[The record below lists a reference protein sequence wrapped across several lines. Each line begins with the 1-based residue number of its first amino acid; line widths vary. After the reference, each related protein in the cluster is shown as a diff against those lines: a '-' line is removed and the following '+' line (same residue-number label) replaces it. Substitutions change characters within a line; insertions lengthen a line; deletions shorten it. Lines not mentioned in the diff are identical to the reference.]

1 MLLNSGRFSYFPP
14 PRFVVMKLFR
24 LPAAF
29 LLLFAWNAAAQITLN
44 QLPTRVIGQ
53 NSTTISSISPNL
65 VEGREFLTPESVAI
79 DPTAS
84 PAALYVSDTGNN
96 RVLGFRNAA
105 AFANGQKAD
114 LVIGQPDFVTTLAAG
129 PANGTQTTGL
139 SSPEGITVDSA
150 GNLWVVDAGNNRVLR
165 FPKPLTQTANIL
177 PDLVIGQPDFTT
189 GAANQGGLSASSL
202 SFSGIQGEVTF
213 DAPGNLWVADSGNNR
228 ILRFPAAALATGQ
241 SGPAA
246 DVVLG
251 QTTFTVNSEGSTPPP
266 ATSFTSIISPSGIA
280 FDSAGRLF
288 AAEAVTS
295 QRGRVLV
302 WAPPFTTGEAAFR
315 MLGVDQSNPPPPD
328 ISQYQFQARPTAIF
342 PVGNQMGITDTF
354 DSRLLIFPPVEQWT
368 TNTFYQ
374 AATTVVGQTD
384 FSSGLANHGRPSPD
398 ASTLAQPVGATFYNG
413 NLYVADSNNNR
424 VLVLPQS
431 GTGFG
436 PATAILGQVQADVN
450 APNLVEGREVYFS
463 RQGDG
468 GLAVDFSS
476 DVPHLYIA
484 DNGNNRILGYY
495 DLRNIQPGQQADIVI
510 GQPDFL
516 HTVANYPDGN
526 SNDRNL
532 SAPTGLTVDAS
543 GNLYVADTGNG
554 RVLRFRTP
562 FANFQPGTPV
572 AVSQSADLLL
582 GQISFTTK
590 ITDATSQTMSAPYGL
605 AFAGENGLL
614 VSDAAL
620 NRVLYFA
627 GRPDDLTNGQAA
639 ATVFGQADMTSSS
652 SGTGLNRMNGPR
664 HISTDTD
671 DRLYVADSANNRIL
685 IFNRAPT
692 AGSGA
697 FAAITLTSGLNK
709 PRAVDVNKATGDIWV
724 ANSSGNQ
731 ALRFP
736 KFNDLIGSGSYTPNA
751 TLSDPAPI
759 AVAEDNWGNLFLA
772 DNTNRV
778 VIYYPGL
785 GVVNAA
791 NYWGLNTSIQRPVAP
806 GMIAAV
812 FSTGGDN
819 QFGLTTESAAS
830 IPLPKTLNGVQVLVN
845 NTPSPLFFGAPN
857 QINFQI
863 PSNTP
868 ISGTADV
875 QVVEAATNRVL
886 GDTTVVM
893 NNVAPGIFTQDATG
907 SGNGVIANSDNT
919 LNTPSNPAAAGSVV
933 TLYLTGQG
941 PITGMPPDGDVSNAP
956 LIVPYVTNVYIGDQ
970 TIVPQE
976 NVLYSG
982 LAPTLVGVWQIN
994 VKIPNDV
1001 ISVPSAPPL
1010 QVIVLIDSWF
1020 SGGKGVGRPVYIY
1033 VKAPK

>member
-1 MLLNSGRFSYFPP
+1 MLLSSGRFSHFPP

-53 NSTTISSISPNL
+53 NSTTITSISPNL

-79 DPTAS
+79 DQTAS

-114 LVIGQPDFVTTLAAG
+114 LVIGQPDFSTTLAAG
-129 PANGTQTTGL
+129 PVNGAHTTGL
-139 SSPEGITVDSA
+139 SSPEGITVDSV
-150 GNLWVVDAGNNRVLR
+150 GNLWVVDAGNNRILR

-202 SFSGIQGEVTF
+202 SFSGIQGAITF
-213 DAPGNLWVADSGNNR
+213 DGAGNLWVADSGNNR
-228 ILRFPAAALATGQ
+228 ILRFPASALATGQ

-246 DVVLG
+246 DLVLG
-251 QTTFTVNSEGSTPPP
+251 QTTFTVNSEGSSPPP
-266 ATSFTSIISPSGIA
+266 ATSFNSIFSPSGIA

-288 AAEAVTS
+288 VSEAAAS
-295 QRGRVLV
+295 QRGRVLI
-302 WAPPFTTGEAAFR
+302 WYPPFTNGQSAFR
-315 MLGVDQSNPPPPD
+315 MLGVDQSSPPPPD
-328 ISQYQFQARPTAIF
+328 ISQYEFQQRPTTVFA
-342 PVGNQMGITDTF
+342 VGNRMGVVDTF
-354 DSRLLIFPPVEQWT
+354 NSRLLLFPPVEQW
-368 TNTFYQ
+368 NSNSFYQ
-374 AATTVVGQTD
+374 AANTVVGQSD
-384 FSSGLANHGRPSPD
+384 FSSGSANHGKLSPD

-431 GTGFG
+431 GSGFG
-436 PATAILGQVQADVN
+436 PATAILGQTQADVN
-450 APNLVEGREVYFS
+450 SPNLVEGREVNLSS
-463 RQGDG
+463 RADS

-476 DVPHLYIA
+476 DVPHLYIS

-516 HTVANYPDGN
+516 HTIANYPDGN
-526 SNDRNL
+526 SNDHNL
-532 SAPTGLTVDAS
+532 FAPTGLTVDAS

-562 FANFQPGTPV
+562 FANFQPGNPM
-572 AVSQSADLLL
+572 AVTESADLLL
-582 GQISFTTK
+582 GQISFTSK

-605 AFAGENGLL
+605 AFAGDNGLL
-614 VSDAAL
+614 VSDVAL
-620 NRVLYFA
+620 NRVLFFA
-627 GRPDDLTNGQAA
+627 GRAGDLTNGQAA
-639 ATVFGQADMTSSS
+639 ATVFGQSDMTSSGAGS
-652 SGTGLNRMNGPR
+652 GLNRMSGPR

-671 DRLYVADSANNRIL
+671 DRLYVADAVNNRIL
-685 IFNRAPT
+685 IFNRAPA
-692 AGSGA
+692 AGNGA
-697 FAAITLTSGLNK
+697 FAAIALTSGLHG
-709 PRAVDVNKATGDIWV
+709 PRGVDVNKATGDIWV

-736 KFNDLIGSGSYTPNA
+736 KFNDLIGTGSYTPNA
-751 TLSDPAPI
+751 TLTDALPI

-772 DNTNRV
+772 DDTNRIL
-778 VIYYPGL
+778 IYYPGL

-791 NYWGLNTSIQRPVAP
+791 NYWGLNTIPQRAVAP

-812 FSTGGDN
+812 FSTGNDG
-819 QFGLTTESAAS
+819 QFGTATESASS
-830 IPLPKTLNGVQVLVN
+830 IPLPKTLNGIQVLVN

-863 PSNTP
+863 PSNAPTT
-868 ISGTADV
+868 GTADV

-886 GDTTVVM
+886 GDTLVVM
-893 NNVAPGIFTQDATG
+893 DKYAPGIFTQNATG
-907 SGNGVIANSDNT
+907 SGDGVIANQDGT
-919 LNTPSNPAAAGSVV
+919 MNTPSNPAKAGSIV

-941 PITGMPPDGDVSNAP
+941 PITGMPADGDISNAA
-956 LIVPYVTNVYIGDQ
+956 LSVPYVTNVYIGDQ
-970 TIVPQE
+970 TIVPPE

-994 VKIPNDV
+994 VKIPKDV
-1001 ISVPSAPPL
+1001 ISVPNAPPL
-1010 QVIVLIDSWF
+1010 QVIVLVESSF
-1020 SGGKGVGRPVYIY
+1020 SGGGGVGRPVYIY
-1033 VKAPK
+1033 VKQP

>member
-1 MLLNSGRFSYFPP
+1 MLLNSGRFSHFPS

-29 LLLFAWNAAAQITLN
+29 LLFFVWNAAAQITLN
-44 QLPTRVIGQ
+44 SLPTRVIGQ
-53 NSTTISSISPNL
+53 NSTTISSVAPNL
-65 VEGREFLTPESVAI
+65 VEGREFLTPESVAV
-79 DPTAS
+79 DPTGS

-96 RVLGFRNAA
+96 RILGFRNAA

-114 LVIGQPDFVTTLAAG
+114 LVIGQPDFATTLAAG
-129 PANGTQTTGL
+129 PVNGTHTTGL
-139 SSPEGITVDSA
+139 ASPEGITVDSS

-165 FPKPLTQTANIL
+165 FPKPFSQTANIL

-189 GAANQGGLSASSL
+189 GAANKGGLTASSL
-202 SFSGIQGEVTF
+202 SFSGIQGAVTF
-213 DAPGNLWVADSGNNR
+213 DGSGNLWVADSGNNR
-228 ILRFPAAALATGQ
+228 ILRFPAGALATGQ
-241 SGPAA
+241 SGLPA
-246 DVVLG
+246 DLVLG
-251 QTTFTVNSEGSTPPP
+251 QTGFTVNSEGSAPPP
-266 ATSFTSIISPSGIA
+266 LTSFTSILSPSGIA

-288 AAEAVTS
+288 VSESVAS

-302 WAPPFTTGEAAFR
+302 WFPPFTNGQSASR
-315 MLGVDQSNPPPPD
+315 MLGVDQSNPAPPD
-328 ISQYQFQARPTAIF
+328 ISQYQFQQRPTAIF
-342 PVGNQMGITDTF
+342 PVGNQIGVADTF
-354 DSRLLIFPPVEQWT
+354 NSRLLLFPPVEQWN

-374 AATTVVGQTD
+374 AASTVVGQSD
-384 FSSGLANHGRPSPD
+384 FASGLANHGNLSPD

-431 GTGFG
+431 GSGFG

-450 APNLVEGREVYFS
+450 SQNLVEGREVYFS
-463 RQGDG
+463 RLGDA

-495 DLRNIQPGQQADIVI
+495 DLRNIQPGQHADIVI

-516 HTVANYPDGN
+516 HTIANYPDGN

-532 SAPTGLTVDAS
+532 AGPTGLTVDSS

-554 RVLRFRTP
+554 RVLRFHAP
-562 FANFQPGTPV
+562 FANFQPGNPV
-572 AVSQSADLLL
+572 AVTESADLLL
-582 GQISFTTK
+582 GQISFTTR
-590 ITDATSQTMSAPYGL
+590 ISDATSQTMSAPYGL

-614 VSDAAL
+614 VSDVAL

-627 GRPDDLTNGQAA
+627 GRPNDLTSSQPA
-639 ATVFGQADMTSSS
+639 ATVFGQSDMTSSG
-652 SGTGLNRMNGPR
+652 SGAGLNRMSGPR

-671 DRLYVADSANNRIL
+671 DRLYVADAGNNRIL

-692 AGSGA
+692 AGNGP
-697 FAAITLTSGLNK
+697 FAAITLTSGLHA
-709 PRAVDVNKATGDIWV
+709 PRGVDVNKATGDIWV

-736 KFNDLIGSGSYTPNA
+736 KFNDLIGSGSYNPNA

-791 NYWGLNTSIQRPVAP
+791 NYWGLNTSPQRPVAP

-819 QFGLTTESAAS
+819 QFGSTTESAAT

-845 NTPSPLFFGAPN
+845 NTPSPLFFAAPN

-863 PSNTP
+863 PSSAP

-875 QVVEAATNRVL
+875 QVVETASNRVL

-893 NNVAPGIFTQDATG
+893 NNVAPGIFTQNASG
-907 SGNGVIANSDNT
+907 SGDGVIANQDAT
-919 LNTPSNPAAAGSVV
+919 LNTPSNPAKAGSVV

-941 PITGMPPDGDVSNAP
+941 PITGMPPDGDISNAA
-956 LIVPYVTNVYIGDQ
+956 LSVPYVTNVYIGDQ
-970 TIVPQE
+970 TLVPQE
-976 NVLYSG
+976 NILYSG
-982 LAPTLVGVWQIN
+982 LAPTLVGVWQVN

-1001 ISVPSAPPL
+1001 ISVPNAPPV

-1020 SGGKGVGRPVYIY
+1020 SGGKGVGRPVYVY
-1033 VKAPK
+1033 VKQP